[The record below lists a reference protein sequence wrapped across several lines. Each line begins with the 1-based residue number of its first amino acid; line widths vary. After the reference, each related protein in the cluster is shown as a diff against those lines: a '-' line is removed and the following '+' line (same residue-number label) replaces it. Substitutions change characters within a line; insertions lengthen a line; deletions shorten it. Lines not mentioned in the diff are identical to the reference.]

1 MQITPHDGMGVVIT
15 GVDLSQPISDDLAEQ
30 LVGLYA
36 ENGLIFFRDQN
47 ITPEDHIRLAKI
59 FGDININRFFTP
71 VEDYPN
77 IAEVRKN
84 PDDKFNI
91 GENWHTDHSYDQ
103 VPAMGS
109 ILLAR
114 QVPKTGGDTRWAN
127 MYAAYEALSDDMKD
141 KLLQMKA
148 HHSTAKTFA
157 NTEIIPEELKEK
169 LYNLDIPVVEA
180 VHPVIIKHPLSGK
193 PALYVNPDFTVRFD
207 GMSQEESQ
215 PLLEELWAH
224 SVKPEFIC
232 RFKWDVGS
240 IAFWDNRATMHSAM
254 NDYHGQARLMHRI
267 TLDGQP
273 LSAALH

>member
-1 MQITPHDGMGVVIT
+1 MGVVIT

-30 LVGLYA
+30 LVSLYA
-36 ENGLIFFRDQN
+36 ENGLIFFRDQK
-47 ITPEDHIRLAKI
+47 ISPEDHIRLANV
-59 FGDININRFFTP
+59 FGEININRFFAP
-71 VEDYPN
+71 VADYPN
-77 IAEVRKN
+77 IAEVRKR

-103 VPAMGS
+103 IPAMGS
-109 ILLAR
+109 ILVAR
-114 QVPKTGGDTRWAN
+114 EVPKTGGDTLWAN
-127 MYAAYEALSDDMKD
+127 MYAAYDALSDEMKE
-141 KLLQMKA
+141 KLLAMRA
-148 HHSTAKTFA
+148 HHSTARTFA
-157 NTEIIPEELKEK
+157 NKDAIPEEAKGRLK
-169 LYNLDIPVVEA
+169 NLDLSIVDA
-180 VHPVIIKHPLSGK
+180 THPVIIKHPLSGK
-193 PALYVNPDFTVRFD
+193 SALYVNPDFTIRFD
-207 GMSQEESQ
+207 GMSEEESR